1 MLMNVSHFARAVF
14 YSILMKK
21 LIQAFLIII
30 FFSFS
35 ENTAFSIDISKA
47 YSDVSKAFEIF
58 IQKNEGETAFRSL
71 LIPSGGRFEGL
82 AYAFTALSNDISFFD
97 ANPAA
102 SAVLQNTE
110 LNFLHNS
117 WIADSKLE
125 TVGYTQRKNNIGW
138 GSSLRCFYIPF
149 TEYGSL
155 GEKKSSG
162 FYSETFLTVN
172 FAYNFIAGYNFKGL
186 TIGGNLKLGIRAM
199 PPFAGHDNETD
210 SVSERIKKAKQQNG
224 YAVLGDFGILIRANL
239 AKKFYDDEPN
249 FYFGFIMKNF
259 GTPIK
264 GELPP
269 SYISIGIAY
278 RPVSFFLFAV
288 DISQNIHL
296 KKILSSGFPSASLG
310 IMFSITKYFN
320 LVTGFGIRG
329 GNPHIS
335 LGGEVNLENI
345 RINANYTLDMASQ
358 TVNLN
363 RISLGIKILLGDGG
377 RKQQKNKIEQLYL
390 QGLKE
395 YNKKNYSGA
404 IDIWKKILETDKRF
418 DPARE
423 GIELAEKQK
432 KLQESLN
439 KILLLE

>member
-1 MLMNVSHFARAVF
+1 
-14 YSILMKK
+14 MKK

-30 FFSFS
+30 FFSFT
-35 ENTAFSIDISKA
+35 ENRAFSIDISNA
-47 YSDVSKAFEIF
+47 YSDVSKAFDLF
-58 IQKNEGETAFRSL
+58 IQQNEGETAFRSL

-82 AYAFTALSNDISFFD
+82 ASTFTALSNDISFFD

-102 SAVLQNTE
+102 SAVLENTE
-110 LNFLHNS
+110 VNFLHNS

-125 TVGYTQRKNNIGW
+125 TVGYTQRKNNLGW

-162 FYSETFLTVN
+162 FYSETFLTAN
-172 FAYNFIAGYNFKGL
+172 FAYNFMAGYNFKGF
-186 TIGGNLKLGIRAM
+186 TIGGNLKLGMRAM
-199 PPFAGHDNETD
+199 PPFAGQDNKTA
-210 SVSERIKKAKQQNG
+210 SASERIKKARQQNG
-224 YAVLGDFGILIRANL
+224 YAVLGDFGILFRANL
-239 AKKFYDDEPN
+239 AKKFYDGEPN
-249 FYFGFIMKNF
+249 FYFGFMMKNF
-259 GTPIK
+259 GTPIR

-278 RPVSFFLFAV
+278 RPVSFFLFAL
-288 DISQNIHL
+288 DIRQNIHL
-296 KKILSSGFPSASLG
+296 KKIQSSGLPSGSFG
-310 IMFSITKYFN
+310 MMFSITKYFN
-320 LVTGFGIRG
+320 LLTGFGIRG

-363 RISLGIKILLGDGG
+363 RISLGVKILLGDDG
-377 RKQQKNKIEQLYL
+377 RKQQKNKLEQLYL

-395 YNKKNYSGA
+395 YKNKNYSEA
-404 IDIWKKILETDKRF
+404 ISIWEEILKTDKRF
-418 DPARE
+418 DPAKE
-423 GIELAEKQK
+423 GIEIAEQQK